1 MVYRSKAENAA
12 AAVAASI
19 PRGAYSLDEFCASHN
34 ISMGLYRKLRE
45 QGLGP
50 RETRVLRRVL
60 ITAEAAARW
69 RAEREATSAAEAQ
82 TSA

>member
-1 MVYRSKAENAA
+1 MVYKSKAENAA

-19 PRGAYSLDEFCASHN
+19 PRGAYSLDEFCAAHN

-50 RETRVLRRVL
+50 RETRILRRVV
-60 ITAEAAARW
+60 ISVEAAAAW
-69 RAEREATSAAEAQ
+69 RREREAASAAETEVQ
-82 TSA
+82 